1 MAITIDYFFNGVEKA
16 ENAKQNLN
24 IQMILYDPLYR
35 GGEPHRN
42 RYLILG
48 PQNQRQFNAYKDQF
62 SFYSVMALFWP
73 ADYNYMSL
81 NKMIDGGE
89 RACPGRNDGK
99 TQL

>member
-1 MAITIDYFFNGVEKA
+1 
-16 ENAKQNLN
+16 
-24 IQMILYDPLYR
+24 MILYDPLYR

-62 SFYSVMALFWP
+62 SFYSVIALFWS

-81 NKMIDGGE
+81 NRMIDGGE
-89 RACPGRNDGK
+89 RACPGRNDRK